1 MQSLFWFVVVAV
13 VVVVV
18 VVVVVSGGDSG
29 GGIFGVCLVGW
40 LVFVFWRQG
49 LGELGFL
56 WFFVCLFV
64 CLF

>member
-1 MQSLFWFVVVAV
+1 MQSLFWFVVVA

-40 LVFVFWRQG
+40 LVC

-64 CLF
+64 LRQDLM